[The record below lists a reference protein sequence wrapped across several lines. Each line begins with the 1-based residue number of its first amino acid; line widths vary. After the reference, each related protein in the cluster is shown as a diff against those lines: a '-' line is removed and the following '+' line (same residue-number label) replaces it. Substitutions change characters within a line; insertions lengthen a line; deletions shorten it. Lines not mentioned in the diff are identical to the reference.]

1 MKLCSHLLTTKWNS
15 LVWYGYEVWIA
26 HDALCVYKEKCEW
39 TLPWMLACG
48 FIKILFVKAIIGS
61 DSRPSSVTI
70 TLPALSLRPHSNHQ
84 SSSHAFSHTLIRS
97 WIQILLPLKSPP
109 RGPVVRKNEKSSQSK
124 LCRSV
129 TLSYCEWIELF
140 FLIIWNFRSWSYL
153 PFSKNFK
160 LIKSSLKAKHKVS
173 NYYLATLFLISHR
186 RTGHTMSGLL

>member
-1 MKLCSHLLTTKWNS
+1 MKLCNHLLTTKWNS

-26 HDALCVYKEKCEW
+26 HDALRVYKEKCEW
-39 TLPWMLACG
+39 TPPWMLACG
-48 FIKILFVKAIIGS
+48 FIKILFAKAIVGS
-61 DSRPSSVTI
+61 DSRPSSVTN

-84 SSSHAFSHTLIRS
+84 SSSHAFSRTLIGS
-97 WIQILLPLKSPP
+97 WIHILLPLKSPP

-124 LCRSV
+124 PCRSV

-140 FLIIWNFRSWSYL
+140 FLIIWNLRSYL

-160 LIKSSLKAKHKVS
+160 LIKSSLQAKHKVS
-173 NYYLATLFLISHR
+173 NYYLTTLFLISHR

>member
-1 MKLCSHLLTTKWNS
+1 MRPLARLCASFSSSQFVKLLKCYCSTCLLSMVMKLCNHLLTTKWNS

-70 TLPALSLRPHSNHQ
+70 MLPALSLRPHSNHQ
-84 SSSHAFSHTLIRS
+84 SSSHTFSHTLIRS

-109 RGPVVRKNEKSSQSK
+109 RGPVVRKNEKSLQSK
-124 LCRSV
+124 PCRSV
-129 TLSYCEWIELF
+129 TLSYCEWIELGF
-140 FLIIWNFRSWSYL
+140 F
-153 PFSKNFK
+153 
-160 LIKSSLKAKHKVS
+160 S
-173 NYYLATLFLISHR
+173 NYLKF
-186 RTGHTMSGLL
+186 